1 MSKKVLG
8 ICFSEV
14 RNGNSD
20 ILLNEIMKPIKS
32 KGYEVEQV
40 NIGEFDIKQCIGCF
54 KCNNA
59 TFSCI
64 LKDDLVKI
72 LEKIDSADAIAITV
86 PCYILAAPSQIKAL
100 MDRTAARALDRIEND
115 VPRRPG
121 VALSVAGATHTWYS
135 LQRALP
141 SLFLQ
146 LNNCDVIEQKVYGG
160 IALKGDIL
168 NYPEVLKEANLI
180 GENLT
185 LAIEGKKLY
194 DSVAHYE
201 DHYLICPICKGDLF
215 QLQSNGQMTCG
226 ICGAGLQKKGLINHN
241 YEVVSS
247 GKFTKEGAQEHTHY
261 VGGRIL
267 AGMDIAEE
275 TAYRLKIYE
284 ADGTIIDEKPVSEQK
299 HEVGKIIWEQEANDT
314 FKSVVPKAFQG
325 FVRAAVEKKAA
336 AQGYSVITKEI
347 FLAIKKTS
355 GN

>member
-1 MSKKVLG
+1 MPKKVLG

-14 RNGNSD
+14 RNGNSA
-20 ILLNEIMKPIKS
+20 ILLNEIMKPIKV

-64 LKDDLVKI
+64 LKDDLEKI
-72 LEKIDSADAIAITV
+72 LEKIDSAAAIAITA
-86 PCYILAAPSQIKAL
+86 PCYILTAPSQIKAL

-115 VPRRPG
+115 APRRPG

-135 LQRALP
+135 MQRALP

-146 LNNCDVIEQKVYGG
+146 LNNCNVIEQKTYGG

-168 NYPEVLKEANLI
+168 NHPEVLKEANHI
-180 GENLT
+180 GEKLVSA
-185 LAIEGKKLY
+185 LEGKKIY
-194 DSVAHYE
+194 DPVAHYE
-201 DHYLICPICKGDLF
+201 EDYLICPICKGDLF
-215 QLQSNGQMTCG
+215 QLQSNGQMNCG
-226 ICGAGLQKKGLINHN
+226 ICGADLQKKGLINHH
-241 YEVVSS
+241 YEAVSA

-267 AGMDIAEE
+267 IGMDLAEE
-275 TAYRLKIYE
+275 TARRLKLYE
-284 ADGTIIDEKPVSEQK
+284 TDGTVIDEKPVSEQK
-299 HEVGKIIWEQEANDT
+299 HEVGKVIWEQEADDI

-325 FVRAAVEKKAA
+325 FVRTAVEKKAT
-336 AQGYSVITKEI
+336 AQGYSIITKDI

-355 GN
+355 GS

>member
-14 RNGNSD
+14 RNGNSA
-20 ILLNEIMKPIKS
+20 ILLNEIMKPIKA

-40 NIGEFDIKQCIGCF
+40 NIGEYDIKQCIGCF

-64 LKDDLVKI
+64 LKDDLEKI
-72 LEKIDSADAIAITV
+72 LEKIDSADAIAITA

-100 MDRTAARALDRIEND
+100 VDRSAARALDRIEND
-115 VPRRPG
+115 TPRRPG

-146 LNNCDVIEQKVYGG
+146 LNNCDVIEQKIYGG

-168 NYPEVLKEANLI
+168 NHPEVLKEANLI
-180 GENLT
+180 GEKLVSA
-185 LAIEGKKLY
+185 LEGKNLY
-194 DSVAHYE
+194 DPDAHYE
-201 DHYLICPICKGDLF
+201 ENYLVCPVCKGDLF
-215 QLQSNGQMTCG
+215 QLQSNGQISCG
-226 ICGAGLQKKGLINHN
+226 ICGAGLQKKGLVNHH
-241 YEVVSS
+241 YVAVGS
-247 GKFTKEGAQEHTHY
+247 GKFTKEGAQEHTCY

-267 AGMDIAEE
+267 TGMDLAEE
-275 TAYRLKIYE
+275 TARRLKLYE
-284 ADGTIIDEKPVSEQK
+284 ADGTIIDKKPAAEQK
-299 HEVGKIIWEQEANDT
+299 HEVGKVIWEQEAEDT

-336 AQGYSVITKEI
+336 VQGYSIITKEI
-347 FLAIKKTS
+347 FLAIKKAS